1 MTVTTNFSLTL
12 DTPVA
17 TSYTAG
23 PAFVEAL
30 LNSDFIIVQDH
41 SAHVH
46 TQVFDRDG
54 VPLVAQHQINFGQL
68 DTEGPTALL
77 NNGTIVVL
85 SRDIDSVGFTIQSY
99 TGDAAVVPTT
109 DTGVAG
115 SDQGRVVA
123 LSNGGFVITYM
134 DPFSPTDTDIH
145 AKIYNSAGVLQDTI
159 IVDSAGT
166 VEDNPAATSLIGGGF
181 VVAWESGN
189 SIRYAVYNDDGS
201 VRVAT
206 QTLVSSGTD
215 QKPALVA
222 LQDGGFAIAYQT
234 DKFSAADT
242 DIALAR
248 FTDGGTLVYDRN
260 IAQSANDEGLPSV
273 SLLNDGLLAI
283 GYTSSPPGSASQTV
297 LIIVDAVAGALA
309 GGTPLGTSAV
319 AEDFASVATLSDG
332 RVVAISTDGN
342 GMISGGIYGLGPRYW
357 TSDDASDAIT
367 GFGGVD
373 VMYGGLGN
381 DSLFG
386 GLGDDTLDGSDG
398 TDVFSGGFGNNQII
412 GGRGPDTVDYRF
424 TTATV
429 VVNLQLDQTSFSGQ
443 GAFNDTL
450 LSIENVTLGSGDDFV
465 FASDAT
471 NIILAG
477 GGGDYLDGAFGLD
490 TIMGEAGRD
499 TIFGGFEA
507 NLLDGGDGNDSLS
520 GGAGSDL
527 MTGGKGR
534 DTMAGGSGADTF
546 DFNAVPE
553 SGKLTTTWD
562 TITDFAAGRAGTF
575 VDRIDVATIDAIR
588 GGADDAFQFVLGGF
602 TAAGQISAAQVGQDV
617 LVSFNT
623 FGRAGA
629 EMTLLLQNVA
639 LNDIG
644 AGDFIL

>member
-1 MTVTTNFSLTL
+1 MTVTTSFSLTL

-23 PAFVEAL
+23 PAYVEAL
-30 LNSDFIIVQDH
+30 LNSDFVIVQEH

-54 VPLVAQHQINFGQL
+54 VPLVAEHQINFGQL
-68 DTEGPTALL
+68 DTQGPTALL

-85 SRDIDSVGFTIQSY
+85 SRDIDSVGFTVESY

-109 DTGVAG
+109 DTGVVG

-123 LSNGGFVITYM
+123 LSNGGFVITHM
-134 DPFSPTDTDIH
+134 VPFSPTDTDIY
-145 AKIYNSAGVLQDTI
+145 AKIYNSAGVLQTTVT
-159 IVDSAGT
+159 VDSAGT
-166 VEDNPAATSLIGGGF
+166 VEDNPAVTSLIGGGF

-206 QTLVSSGTD
+206 QTLDSSGTD
-215 QKPALVA
+215 QKPAIVA
-222 LQDGGFAIAYQT
+222 LEDGGFAIAYQT

-248 FTDGGTLVYDRN
+248 FTALGAVTYDN
-260 IAQSANDEGLPSV
+260 LIAQSTNDESLPAI
-273 SLLNDGLLAI
+273 SLLSDGLVAI
-283 GYTSSPPGSASQTV
+283 GYTSSPLASASHTV

-309 GGTPLGTSAV
+309 GGTPISNSVV
-319 AEDFASVATLSDG
+319 AADFASVATLVDG

-342 GMISGGIYGLGPRYW
+342 GMVSGGIYALGPRYW
-357 TSDDASDAIT
+357 SSDDASDAIT
-367 GFGGVD
+367 GYGGVD

-386 GLGDDTLDGSDG
+386 GAGDDTLDGSDG

-429 VVNLQLDQTSFSGQ
+429 VVNLQLDRASFSGL
-443 GAFNDTL
+443 GAFDDTL
-450 LSIENVTLGSGDDFV
+450 LSIENVTLGTGDDFV

-490 TIMGEAGRD
+490 TMMGEAGHD
-499 TIFGGFEA
+499 TIFGA
-507 NLLDGGDGNDSLS
+507 
-520 GGAGSDL
+520 
-527 MTGGKGR
+527 GGK
-534 DTMAGGSGADTF
+534 
-546 DFNAVPE
+546 
-553 SGKLTTTWD
+553 
-562 TITDFAAGRAGTF
+562 
-575 VDRIDVATIDAIR
+575 
-588 GGADDAFQFVLGGF
+588 
-602 TAAGQISAAQVGQDV
+602 
-617 LVSFNT
+617 
-623 FGRAGA
+623 
-629 EMTLLLQNVA
+629 
-639 LNDIG
+639 
-644 AGDFIL
+644 